1 MAATNPVQVQL
12 LVLPREI
19 RDQIIGEVLFPEE
32 KQPRDLTQNIL
43 GTASTSVRQIHPY
56 DIDESKKPRFD
67 ISIITTCKQLQREAE
82 EILYGSSSW
91 NLMYQDWRDT
101 EKVSYEFFEKFPRRL
116 RQLIQ
121 RVERK
126 CYSSP
131 YPATISLWDWKA
143 FMTFLA
149 RECPH
154 LHSLRLWGP
163 GDKNEGPAWVETCN
177 RDAEWV
183 QAILQIKS
191 LKTFDIPVIP
201 KGNIYTYP
209 KFSDDFLPWLKA
221 SLIQAHKTQREGIQ
235 TFKPIEADA
244 PFPLLR
250 LDWTIRDRIYR
261 HMLLPPDR
269 RIHPYLKPW
278 YDLTTRNTLSLLLT
292 CRQIHSEAES
302 VLYGTAIFTSP
313 SFASFSRVNKYDR
326 RLSLFLDGK
335 IRETALSSG
344 VQPRL
349 LRMIKHLSFG
359 WSRVGQVRF
368 FNIIG
373 NSMQLDYLEFVLPE
387 RGVDNINR
395 EWRERAV
402 NPKALWRAGY
412 AGDYTMQVYARIPS
426 LVISTPEGKE
436 LEPECREWW
445 TKGLRNELLYPSG
458 DPKLAWLHKRAGR
471 MLSSG
476 FNESSGNRDQG
487 DALQGCSRADV
498 EVCTN
503 GNEEVDESPFE

>member
-1 MAATNPVQVQL
+1 MAATKPFPL

-19 RDQIIGEVLFPEE
+19 RDQIIGEVLFPGE

-43 GTASTSVRQIHPY
+43 GTASTTVRQIHPY
-56 DIDESKKPRFD
+56 DTDKSKKPRFD
-67 ISIITTCKQLQREAE
+67 INIITTCKQLQHEAE

-91 NLMYQDWRDT
+91 NLMYQDWWDP
-101 EKVSYEFFEKFPRRL
+101 EKVSYEFLEKFPRRL

-131 YPATISLWDWKA
+131 YNATISLWDWKS

-149 RECPH
+149 RECPN

-163 GDKNEGPAWVETCN
+163 GDKNEGPLWVETCN

-191 LKTFDIPVIP
+191 LKHFDLPVIP
-201 KGNIYTYP
+201 GGNIYTHP
-209 KFSDDFLPWLKA
+209 TFSDDFLPWLKA
-221 SLIQAHKTQREGIQ
+221 SLIQAHTTQQRETQ
-235 TFKPIEADA
+235 VFKPLDANA
-244 PFPLLR
+244 PFPFLR
-250 LDWTIRDRIYR
+250 LDWTIRERIYR
-261 HMLLPPDR
+261 HTLLPPNR
-269 RIHPYLKPW
+269 RLHPYLKPW
-278 YDLTTRNTLSLLLT
+278 YDLTTRNTLPLFLT
-292 CRQIHSEAES
+292 CHQIRSEAEC
-302 VLYGTAIFTSP
+302 VLYGTAVFTSP
-313 SFASFSRVNKYDR
+313 SLAKYDR
-326 RLSLFLDGK
+326 RLSRFLGGK
-335 IRETALSSG
+335 IRKTALSSG
-344 VQPRL
+344 LQPRL
-349 LRMIKHLSFG
+349 LRMIKRLSFG
-359 WSRVGQVRF
+359 WTKVGQYRVF
-368 FNIIG
+368 SVIG
-373 NSMQLDYLEFVLPE
+373 SSMQLDYLEFVLPE
-387 RGVDNINR
+387 PGVKYIND

-445 TKGLRNELLYPSG
+445 TKGLRNELLHPSG

-471 MLSSG
+471 MLSNG
-476 FNESSGNRDQG
+476 FNESIGNGVQA
-487 DALQGCSRADV
+487 DASQGCSRADV
-498 EVCTN
+498 EVCSDD
-503 GNEEVDESPFE
+503 NEGVDDSLFD